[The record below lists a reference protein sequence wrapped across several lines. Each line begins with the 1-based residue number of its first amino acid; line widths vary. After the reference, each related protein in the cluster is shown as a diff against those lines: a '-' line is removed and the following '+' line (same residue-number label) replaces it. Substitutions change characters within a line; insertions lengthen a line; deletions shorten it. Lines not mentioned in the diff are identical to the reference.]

1 MAVQYSI
8 QKMVSDGTLST
19 IVLGIQ
25 YLQRNDIYMRIA
37 GEETPQSGAP
47 SGYTWAFINDT
58 TLTIMPVV
66 PSGIEVVVYR
76 RTDVN
81 AMYNIYSQNAQFDEA
96 TIDENNKQLLYIAQE
111 YLEQGIPGAGVDTIE
126 FLRDDGSYS
135 YYRIKRTD
143 GSYSDEF
150 TVPSAGSITKVIAR
164 ESLRRI
170 CAMSNLT
177 LRDGSFEAGG
187 TLTSAN
193 DVLLYETNGK
203 TYSGAG
209 PFPQDIPEG
218 SNPLSA
224 SFVDRS
230 GDLIRVFG
238 NMLIFYNTASYT
250 ALVSDPSKWS
260 GDYGTRLY
268 LCPQEKVTSG
278 TGGALKIF
286 GDPYHKGGLSDYR
299 DFGAYFS
306 ADQGGY
312 TGYHGTGTFYLNS
325 KVSGL
330 PTGEYFTKNPDIAL
344 AFQDGQTQA
353 WRSVYLPSDANGP
366 TRAVTV
372 FGKQTSTTAVNRG
385 DISIE
390 LANKM
395 GIDRFGGF
403 AFWGEG
409 NFSTV
414 FEHRVGVDN
423 TDLLRFNYY
432 NVPKLTFKWAGVDQG
447 IIADTRVI
455 GRQAPITSGGG
466 NISAAG
472 FNSVVFSNTATR
484 TMSDFTDGLSGQ
496 EITLIFTTSTTTL
509 VHGTQIK
516 LKGAVN
522 FTSTVNSTIKLING
536 GGVWYEVSRSV

>member
-1 MAVQYSI
+1 MVVQYSI

-19 IVLGIQ
+19 IALGIQ
-25 YLQRNDIYMRIA
+25 YIQRNDIYIRIA
-37 GEETPQSGAP
+37 GEDTPQSGATN
-47 SGYTWAFINDT
+47 GYTWAFVNAT
-58 TLTIMPVV
+58 TLKIIPVV
-66 PSGIEVVVYR
+66 TSGIEVVVYR

-81 AMYNIYSQNAQFDEA
+81 TMYNIYSQNAQFDEA

-126 FLRDDGSYS
+126 FLRDDGVYS

-150 TVPSAGSITKVIAR
+150 TVPSAGNITKVIAR
-164 ESLRRI
+164 ESLRHI

-177 LRDGSFEAGG
+177 LRSGSFEAGG
-187 TLTSAN
+187 TLTSTN
-193 DVLLYETNGK
+193 DVLLYEANGK
-203 TYSGAG
+203 TYSGTG
-209 PFPQDIPEG
+209 PFPQDVPEG

-230 GDLIRVFG
+230 DDLIRVFG
-238 NMLIFYNTASYT
+238 NMLVFYNTPSYT
-250 ALVSDPSKWS
+250 ALVSDPSKWA
-260 GDYGTRLY
+260 GDFGTRLY

-344 AFQDGQTQA
+344 TFQDGQTQA

-372 FGKQTSTTAVNRG
+372 FGKQASTTAVNRG

-395 GIDRFGGF
+395 GIDRFGGL

-414 FEHRVGVDN
+414 FEHRVGTDG
-423 TDLLRFNYY
+423 TDLIRFNYY
-432 NVPKLTFKWAGVDQG
+432 NVPKLTFKWSGVDQG
-447 IIADTRVI
+447 ILADTRIV
-455 GRQAPITSGGG
+455 GRQATIPSGGG
-466 NISAAG
+466 NLSAAG
-472 FNSVVFSNTATR
+472 FNSAYFTNTAAR
-484 TMSDFTDGLSGQ
+484 NISDFTESVLGQ
-496 EITLIFTTSTTTL
+496 EITLIFATAATTIT
-509 VHGTQIK
+509 HGATIK
-516 LKGAVN
+516 LKGGVN
-522 FTSTVNSTIKLING
+522 FVSTPGAVLKLIKAD
-536 GGVWYEVSRSV
+536 VWYEVSRSV